1 MWDYTDVISCLTF
14 SSQLQK
20 QDSSQRAREQ
30 VSHLLINMACTRIQ
44 THTHRHTLGW
54 QIGSQSTD
62 LRVTRHL
69 QTSCLKSNFKKNYI
83 TFCFLSQCVH
93 ILRLSILSFYIY
105 FVAFVSVY
113 VCVCAHAGGSVSER
127 IRSAYAASQVSR
139 IPHFPLSLSLSLSP
153 SQTLQQILVSF
164 LFCSLSL

>member
-30 VSHLLINMACTRIQ
+30 VSHLLINMACTRI

-62 LRVTRHL
+62 LTVTRHL

-139 IPHFPLSLSLSLSP
+139 IPHFPLSLSLSLPP